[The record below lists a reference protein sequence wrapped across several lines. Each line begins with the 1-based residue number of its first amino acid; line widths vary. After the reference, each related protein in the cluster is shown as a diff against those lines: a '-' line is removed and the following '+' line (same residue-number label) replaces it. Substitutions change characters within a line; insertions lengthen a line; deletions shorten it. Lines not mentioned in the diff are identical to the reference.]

1 KEAIFLFNRYAF
13 GKEIQIQSYK
23 ELSEKVVCY
32 AAGLPLTIK
41 VLGSFLCG
49 KDDLEWKDAIERLK
63 TIPLKETLEKLELSY
78 NSLEDDYKE
87 IFLDVLCVLK
97 WWNKDEAIMALECC
111 GFHARNGLR
120 VLEQK
125 SLITISEYG
134 VGDAIIRELGSLS
147 SQGINLLVHL
157 KKKVGNGVHTLFL
170 DDTWINDILLSQTY
184 PRLYALES
192 KKHIIVAEKLSVVS
206 LIVSFRR
213 APRGGVEEDQF
224 LWLVDLVASVILSNS
239 NDRWVWLLDSSGEYL
254 VSSAC
259 SYIDDL
265 LLTTVGYPTRWVKV
279 VPIKIKIFT
288 WKVCLDKLPTRLNLS
303 LRGIDKP
310 SIISPFC
317 SLAGESCSY
326 LLFSCSMAR
335 ILWRKVARWWDF
347 DIPEFSFYDCIAWF
361 NSMRISKVVKDVLE
375 GVFYVM

>member
-1 KEAIFLFNRYAF
+1 MRKKTIPLVKVLWKNHPEREATWENEEVMRTDYPHFFSQFGSIWMHPRKLQKQVLSDIFKGQHITISSVPTDGKNMIKVMIYSRKVLVVLDDIDHIDQLEALAGHSNWYAF

-23 ELSEKVVCY
+23 ELSKKVVCY

-49 KDDLEWKDAIERLK
+49 KDELEWKDAIERLK

-87 IFLDVLCVLK
+87 IFLDVACVLK

-134 VGDAIIRELGSLS
+134 VGDA
-147 SQGINLLVHL
+147 
-157 KKKVGNGVHTLFL
+157 
-170 DDTWINDILLSQTY
+170 
-184 PRLYALES
+184 
-192 KKHIIVAEKLSVVS
+192 
-206 LIVSFRR
+206 
-213 APRGGVEEDQF
+213 
-224 LWLVDLVASVILSNS
+224 
-239 NDRWVWLLDSSGEYL
+239 WVWLLDSSGEYL

-265 LLTTVGYPTRWVKV
+265 LLPTVGYPTRWVKV
-279 VPIKIKIFT
+279 VPIKINIFA

-310 SIISPFC
+310 SIIFLFC
-317 SLAGESCSY
+317 SLAGESCSH

-335 ILWRKVARWWDF
+335 ILRRKVARWWDF
-347 DIPEFSFYDCIAWF
+347 DIPEFSSYEDWIAWF
-361 NSMRISKVVKDVLE
+361 NSIWISKVVKDVLE
-375 GVFYVM
+375 GVFYVMW